1 MFYFREIKTME
12 SSNVLFSIIVP
23 IYNVEE
29 YLDDCI
35 TSVLNQSFESFE
47 LILVDDGSKDNSPYI
62 CEQYKKKDQR
72 IKVIHKENGGLVSAR
87 KAGIATAKGTYA
99 VCLDGDDWIDKN
111 HLFELSQVIKTYSPD
126 IICFNHYEVVEET
139 YTECKIPFSK
149 GLYSYEDILKNVYP
163 HAIQT
168 SEGTEFPPTIWAKAY
183 KMDLYR
189 SEQLLV
195 DDRIKIGEDA
205 ACTIPC
211 MLRANTIYIIDKA
224 LYYYRRNN
232 VSMTKNKKPFSWD
245 VPELIELHLRKRVE
259 TNEADLQ
266 QQISRRTV
274 HALINVVKTQFYR
287 DEKYRVIIKDIQ
299 KELDR
304 PIYRN
309 ALKDSKFKKGSTI
322 SICRF
327 FLTYNI
333 YFPFCLL
340 SKIR

>member
-1 MFYFREIKTME
+1 MDSE
-12 SSNVLFSIIVP
+12 SVLFSIVVP
-23 IYNVEE
+23 VYNVEQF
-29 YLDDCI
+29 LDKCVRSI
-35 TSVLNQSFESFE
+35 LEQTYTNFE
-47 LILVDDGSKDNSPYI
+47 LILVDDGSTDSSGQM
-62 CEQYKKKDQR
+62 CDQYEKEDCR
-72 IKVIHKENGGLVSAR
+72 ITVIHKKNGGLVSAR
-87 KAGIATAKGTYA
+87 KAGASVAKGDYA
-99 VCLDGDDWIDKN
+99 VCVDSDDWIDKK
-111 HLFELSQVIKTYSPD
+111 HLQELAKIINAYSPG
-126 IICFNHYEVVEET
+126 IICFGHYEVSDGKTNFVA
-139 YTECKIPFSK
+139 PFRK
-149 GLYSYEDILKNVYP
+149 GLYKKSDLQNEIYP
-163 HAIQT
+163 QLIR
-168 SEGTEFPPTIWAKAY
+168 TETATAFPPTIWAKAY

-211 MLRANTIYIIDKA
+211 MLRANTVYITDKA

-259 TNEADLQ
+259 TNEANFQ

-287 DEKYRVIIKDIQ
+287 DEKYSLITKNIQ

-309 ALKDSKFKKGSTI
+309 ALKNSKFKRGSTI

-327 FLTYNI
+327 FLMHNI

>member
-1 MFYFREIKTME
+1 MDSE
-12 SSNVLFSIIVP
+12 SILFSIVVP
-23 IYNVEE
+23 VYNVEQF
-29 YLDDCI
+29 LDKCVRSI
-35 TSVLNQSFESFE
+35 LEQTYTKFE
-47 LILVDDGSKDNSPYI
+47 LILVDDGSTDSSGQM
-62 CEQYKKKDQR
+62 CDQYEEEDCR
-72 IKVIHKENGGLVSAR
+72 ITVIHKKNGGLVSAR
-87 KAGIATAKGTYA
+87 KAGVSVAKGDYA
-99 VCLDGDDWIDKN
+99 VCVDSDDWIDKK
-111 HLFELSQVIKTYSPD
+111 HLQELARIAHDYSPD
-126 IICFNHYEVVEET
+126 IICFGHYEVSEE
-139 YTECKIPFSK
+139 KKNFIVPFRK
-149 GLYSYEDILKNVYP
+149 GLYEKSDLENEVYP
-163 HAIQT
+163 QLIQT
-168 SEGTEFPPTIWAKAY
+168 EIATAFPPTIWGKAY

-195 DDRIKIGEDA
+195 DDRIKIGEDV

-232 VSMTKNKKPFSWD
+232 LSMTKNKKPFSWD

-309 ALKDSKFKKGSTI
+309 ALKDSKFKRGSTI

-327 FLTYNI
+327 FLTHNI

>member
-1 MFYFREIKTME
+1 MDGKNIF
-12 SSNVLFSIIVP
+12 FSIVVP
-23 IYNVEE
+23 IYNVEQF
-29 YLDDCI
+29 LDDCVRSI
-35 TSVLNQSFESFE
+35 LEQTYKEFE
-47 LILVDDGSKDNSPYI
+47 LILVDDGSTDSSGQM
-62 CEQYKKKDQR
+62 CDQYEKEDCR
-72 IKVIHKENGGLVSAR
+72 IRVIHKKNGGLVSAR
-87 KAGIATAKGTYA
+87 KAGISIAKGDYA
-99 VCLDGDDWIDKN
+99 VCVDSDDWIDKK
-111 HLFELSQVIKTYSPD
+111 HLQELARIVHDYSPD
-126 IICFNHYEVVEET
+126 IICFGHYKVSEG
-139 YTECKIPFSK
+139 KKKNFIIPLRK
-149 GLYSYEDILKNVYP
+149 GLYEKSGLINEIYP
-163 HAIQT
+163 QLIR
-168 SEGTEFPPTIWAKAY
+168 TEVATAFPPTIWAKAY

-309 ALKDSKFKKGSTI
+309 ALKDSKFKRGSTI

-327 FLTYNI
+327 FLTHNI

>member
-1 MFYFREIKTME
+1 MDNEIF
-12 SSNVLFSIIVP
+12 LFSIVVP
-23 IYNVEE
+23 IYNVEQF
-29 YLDDCI
+29 LDKCVRSI
-35 TSVLNQSFESFE
+35 LEQTYTKFE
-47 LILVDDGSKDNSPYI
+47 LILVDDGSTDSSGKMCD
-62 CEQYKKKDQR
+62 QYEKEDCR
-72 IKVIHKENGGLVSAR
+72 ITVIHKKNGGLVSAR
-87 KAGIATAKGTYA
+87 KAGISVAKGDYV
-99 VCLDGDDWIDKN
+99 VCVDSDDWIDKR
-111 HLFELSQVIKTYSPD
+111 HLQKIAKIAHDYYPD
-126 IICFNHYEVVEET
+126 IICFGHYEMSEGKKEIFT
-139 YTECKIPFSK
+139 IPFRK
-149 GLYSYEDILKNVYP
+149 GLYKKSDLEKEIYP
-163 HAIQT
+163 QLIRTNIAT
-168 SEGTEFPPTIWAKAY
+168 AFPPTIWAKVY

-211 MLRANTIYIIDKA
+211 MLRANSIYIIDEA

-245 VPELIELHLRKRVE
+245 VPELIELHLRKRIE

-287 DEKYRVIIKDIQ
+287 DEKYSVITKDIK
-299 KELDR
+299 KELNR

-309 ALKDSKFKKGSTI
+309 ALNDSKFKTASNI

-327 FLTYNI
+327 FLIHDI

>member
-1 MFYFREIKTME
+1 MDKTIF
-12 SSNVLFSIIVP
+12 FSIVVP
-23 IYNVEE
+23 IYNVEQF
-29 YLDDCI
+29 LDKCVHSI
-35 TSVLNQSFESFE
+35 LEQTYTKFE
-47 LILVDDGSKDNSPYI
+47 LILVDDGSTDSSGQM
-62 CEQYKKKDQR
+62 CDQYEKEDCR
-72 IKVIHKENGGLVSAR
+72 IRIIHKKNGGLVSAR
-87 KAGIATAKGTYA
+87 KAGISIAKGDYA
-99 VCLDGDDWIDKN
+99 VCVDSDDWIDKK
-111 HLFELSQVIKTYSPD
+111 HLQELARIVHDYSPD
-126 IICFNHYEVVEET
+126 IICFGHYEVSEGKKNFIV
-139 YTECKIPFSK
+139 PFRK
-149 GLYSYEDILKNVYP
+149 GLYEKRDLENEIYP
-163 HAIQT
+163 QLIRTKIAT
-168 SEGTEFPPTIWAKAY
+168 AFPPTIWAKAY

-189 SEQLLV
+189 TEQLLV

-211 MLRANTIYIIDKA
+211 MLRANSIYILDKA

-287 DEKYRVIIKDIQ
+287 DEKYRVITKDIQ

-309 ALKDSKFKKGSTI
+309 ALKDSEFKRGSTI

-327 FLTYNI
+327 FLTHNI
-333 YFPFCLL
+333 YFPFWVL

>member
-1 MFYFREIKTME
+1 MDSE
-12 SSNVLFSIIVP
+12 SILFSIVVP
-23 IYNVEE
+23 VYNVEQF
-29 YLDDCI
+29 LDKCVRSI
-35 TSVLNQSFESFE
+35 LEQTYTKFE
-47 LILVDDGSKDNSPYI
+47 LILVDDGSTDSSGQM
-62 CEQYKKKDQR
+62 CDQYEEEDCR
-72 IKVIHKENGGLVSAR
+72 ITVIHKKNGGLVSAR
-87 KAGIATAKGTYA
+87 KAGVSVAKGDYA
-99 VCLDGDDWIDKN
+99 VCVDSDDWIDKK
-111 HLFELSQVIKTYSPD
+111 HLQELARIVHDYSPD
-126 IICFNHYEVVEET
+126 IICFGHYEVSEGKKNFIV
-139 YTECKIPFSK
+139 PFRK
-149 GLYSYEDILKNVYP
+149 GLYEKSDLENEVYP
-163 HAIQT
+163 QLIR
-168 SEGTEFPPTIWAKAY
+168 TEIATAFPPTIWAKAY

-245 VPELIELHLRKRVE
+245 VPELIELHLRKRVD

-327 FLTYNI
+327 FLTHNI

>member
-1 MFYFREIKTME
+1 MDSE
-12 SSNVLFSIIVP
+12 SILFSIVVP
-23 IYNVEE
+23 VYNVEQF
-29 YLDDCI
+29 LDKCVRSI
-35 TSVLNQSFESFE
+35 LEQTYTKFE
-47 LILVDDGSKDNSPYI
+47 LILVDDGSTDSSGQM
-62 CEQYKKKDQR
+62 CDQYEEEDCR
-72 IKVIHKENGGLVSAR
+72 ITVIHKKNGGLVSAR
-87 KAGIATAKGTYA
+87 KAGVSVAKGDYA
-99 VCLDGDDWIDKN
+99 VCVDSDDWIDKK
-111 HLFELSQVIKTYSPD
+111 HLQELSRIVHDYSSPD
-126 IICFNHYEVVEET
+126 IICFGHYEVSEGKKNFIV
-139 YTECKIPFSK
+139 PFRK
-149 GLYSYEDILKNVYP
+149 GLYEKSDLENEVYP
-163 HAIQT
+163 QLIR
-168 SEGTEFPPTIWAKAY
+168 TEIATAFPPAIWSKAY

-211 MLRANTIYIIDKA
+211 LLRANTIYIIDKA

-232 VSMTKNKKPFSWD
+232 ASMTKNKKPFSWD

-287 DEKYRVIIKDIQ
+287 DEKYRAITKDIQ

-309 ALKDSKFKKGSTI
+309 ALKDSKFKRGSTI

-327 FLTYNI
+327 FLTHNI

>member
-1 MFYFREIKTME
+1 MK

-23 IYNVEE
+23 IYNVED

-35 TSVLNQSFESFE
+35 TSVLNQSFEYFE

-87 KAGIATAKGTYA
+87 KAGIAIAKGRYA
-99 VCLDGDDWIDKN
+99 VCLDGDDWIDKH

-126 IICFNHYEVVEET
+126 VICFNYYEVIDET
-139 YTECKIPFSK
+139 YIEYKIPFNK
-149 GLYSYEDILKNVYP
+149 GIYLHEDILKKVYP
-163 HAIQT
+163 YAIQT
-168 SEGTEFPPTIWAKAY
+168 SEGIGFPPTIWAKAY
-183 KMDLYR
+183 KIDLYR
-189 SEQLLV
+189 KEQLLV
-195 DDRIKIGEDA
+195 DERIKIGEDA

-211 MLRANTIYIIDKA
+211 MLQANSIYILDKA

-232 VSMTKNKKPFSWD
+232 ISMTKNKKPFSWD

-287 DEKYRVIIKDIQ
+287 DEKYRVITKDIQ

-304 PIYRN
+304 PIYKN
-309 ALKDSKFKKGSTI
+309 ALENSKFKRGSTI
-322 SICRF
+322 SVCRF
-327 FLTYNI
+327 FLTHNI

>member
-1 MFYFREIKTME
+1 ME

-23 IYNVEE
+23 IYNVED

-62 CEQYKKKDQR
+62 CDQYQKKDRR

-87 KAGIATAKGTYA
+87 KAGIVIAKGTYA

-126 IICFNHYEVVEET
+126 IICFNHYEVVEEMH
-139 YTECKIPFSK
+139 TECKIPFNK
-149 GLYSYEDILKNVYP
+149 GLYSHEDILKNVYP

-168 SEGTEFPPTIWAKAY
+168 SEGTGFPPTIWGKVY

-189 SEQLLV
+189 TEQLLI

-211 MLRANTIYIIDKA
+211 MLQANSIYILDKA

-232 VSMTKNKKPFSWD
+232 SSMTKNKKPFSWD
-245 VPELIELHLRKRVE
+245 VPELIELHLRKRIE
-259 TNEADLQ
+259 TNEANLQ

-287 DEKYRVIIKDIQ
+287 DKKYRVIKKDIQ
-299 KELDR
+299 KELER

-309 ALKDSKFKKGSTI
+309 ALKNSKFKKGSII
-322 SICRF
+322 SIYKF
-327 FLTYNI
+327 FLTHNI
-333 YFPFCLL
+333 YFPLYLL